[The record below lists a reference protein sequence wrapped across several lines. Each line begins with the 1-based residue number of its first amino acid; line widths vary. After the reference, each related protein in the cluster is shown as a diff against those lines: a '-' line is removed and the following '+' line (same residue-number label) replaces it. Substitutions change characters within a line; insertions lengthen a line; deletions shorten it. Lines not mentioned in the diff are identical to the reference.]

1 MLCVHFITCYGLISD
16 SETFFVHFNI
26 VRTEHRMMNY
36 FVEPTLHAL

>member
-1 MLCVHFITCYGLISD
+1 VKRLLFIFG
-16 SETFFVHFNI
+16 I